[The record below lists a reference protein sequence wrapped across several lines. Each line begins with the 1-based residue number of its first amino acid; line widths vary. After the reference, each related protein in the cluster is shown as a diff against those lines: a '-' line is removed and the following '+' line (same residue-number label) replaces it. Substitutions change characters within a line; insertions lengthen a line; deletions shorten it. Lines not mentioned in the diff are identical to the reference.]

1 MSFFVYDVVSL
12 QRLSNCNLCMSS
24 NSIMVI
30 VFYFDGLQIGYQRLE
45 LNSLPPHHPWPILPP
60 ALQKKHQHLKG
71 NNNHR
76 WWWSHTYMYFP
87 YFQYQVKITCGWIV
101 HRFFLRYLQD
111 DPKRGTKHTINWWV
125 WVTYSLNNWWVV
137 VQVLQGLNNNF
148 DGSARFSRLNNWW
161 VVVWVLQGWT
171 TIDGSGHF

>member
-1 MSFFVYDVVSL
+1 
-12 QRLSNCNLCMSS
+12 
-24 NSIMVI
+24 
-30 VFYFDGLQIGYQRLE
+30 LE